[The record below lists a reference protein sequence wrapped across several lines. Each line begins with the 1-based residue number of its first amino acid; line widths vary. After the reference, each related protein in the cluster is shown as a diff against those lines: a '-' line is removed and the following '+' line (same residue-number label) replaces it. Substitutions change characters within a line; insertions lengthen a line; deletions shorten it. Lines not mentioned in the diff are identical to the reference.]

1 MKIKYRLF
9 KIFCIAFG
17 HVRHLPLRLILP
29 SLKSCLNFYPTSNN
43 AVYLLTI
50 HSSKGL
56 GYKNVFVKGIYKNSL
71 PDYRSVDKESIELQ
85 PLIEQAS
92 PPTTME
98 EQRRLMYV
106 ALTRAKENLYV
117 TYPRE

>member
-1 MKIKYRLF
+1 
-9 KIFCIAFG
+9 
-17 HVRHLPLRLILP
+17 
-29 SLKSCLNFYPTSNN
+29 
-43 AVYLLTI
+43 
-50 HSSKGL
+50 

-117 TYPRE
+117 TYPREINDKPTLVSPFIKESNIMFSEEKI